1 MSAILHDLST
11 KIEPEIAAIIRN
23 VDVAATVLGI
33 EYFLCGAM
41 ARDFVVEH
49 ICGMTNRRATQ
60 DLDFGISIRSW
71 EEFED
76 LKTQLMRVPGH
87 SQDTKMEQR
96 IRAGGL
102 WFDLVPF
109 GAIEDGNGKI
119 FFPPS
124 ADFELNV
131 AGFRDA
137 FASAIMVLVAPGLS
151 VRVASLPGLTL
162 LKLLAW
168 NERGGLTN
176 KDATDIRSILSCC
189 AGTWNA
195 DRLYADAA
203 LLEAESFEPERVG
216 ARLLGRDIG
225 SVLRARTRVQII
237 AILEAE
243 SAPGSNAYPLVEQ
256 MLGGLMPMD
265 RTRSEVEKQIELLR
279 CLRRGMDEVIL
290 PSP

>member
-1 MSAILHDLST
+1 MHDLST
-11 KIEPEIAAIIRN
+11 KIEPAIAAIIRN
-23 VDVAATVLGI
+23 VDVVATALGI

-49 ICGMTNRRATQ
+49 ICGMAKRRATR

-71 EEFED
+71 EEFEN
-76 LKTQLMRVPGH
+76 LKAQLIRMPGY
-87 SQDTKMEQR
+87 SQDAKMEQR

-102 WFDLVPF
+102 PFDMVPF
-109 GAIEDGNGKI
+109 GAIEDEGGKI
-119 FFPPS
+119 FFPPG

-131 AGFRDA
+131 AGFGEA
-137 FASAIMVLVAPGLS
+137 FASAITVLVESGLS

-168 NERGGLTN
+168 KDRGASTD
-176 KDATDIRSILSCC
+176 KDATDIRTILSCC

-225 SVLRARTRVQII
+225 SVLQARTRAQIL
-237 AILEAE
+237 AILEE
-243 SAPGSNAYPLVEQ
+243 QSAPGSNAYPLVEQ
-256 MLGGLMPMD
+256 MLGGLMLMD
-265 RTRSEVEKQIELLR
+265 RTESEVEKQIELLR
-279 CLRRGMDEVIL
+279 CLRRGMDEAIL
-290 PSP
+290 F

>member
-1 MSAILHDLST
+1 MSAILYDLST
-11 KIEPEIAAIIRN
+11 KIEPAIAAVIRN
-23 VDVAATVLGI
+23 VDVAATALGI

-49 ICGMTNRRATQ
+49 IYGMASRRATQ
-60 DLDFGISIRSW
+60 DLDFGISIQSW

-76 LKTQLMRVPGH
+76 LKTQLIRLPSY

-102 WFDLVPF
+102 WFDMVPF
-109 GAIEDGNGKI
+109 GAIEDRNGKI

-151 VRVASLPGLTL
+151 VRVASLPGLVL

-176 KDATDIRSILSCC
+176 KDATDIRSILCCC
-189 AGTWNA
+189 AGEWNA
-195 DRLYADAA
+195 DRIYADAA
-203 LLEAESFEPERVG
+203 LLEAESYEPERVG
-216 ARLLGRDIG
+216 ARLLGRDMG
-225 SVLRARTRVQII
+225 SVLQASTRAQII
-237 AILEAE
+237 AILEE
-243 SAPGSNAYPLVEQ
+243 QSALGRNAYPLVDQ
-256 MLGGLMPMD
+256 MLGGLILMD
-265 RTRSEVEKQIELLR
+265 RTESEVEKQIELLR
-279 CLRRGMDEVIL
+279 CLRRGMDEAIL
-290 PSP
+290 LSP